1 MLAATSSL
9 SLLCP
14 CRLLL
19 RLTDRLRARS
29 TISRPVAEEEEED
42 DDEPGEAREE
52 RWSSRSCGSK
62 EQRIIS
68 LLPFT

>member
-29 TISRPVAEEEEED
+29 TISRPVAEEEEEE
-42 DDEPGEAREE
+42 DEPGEAREE
-52 RWSSRSCGSK
+52 RWSSRSYGSK
-62 EQRIIS
+62 EQRFIS